1 MVLEKNFKR
10 NKNLCHD
17 CKKEIKVS
25 NDGNLE
31 GKELVYED
39 NGEKIAI
46 LKCNEC
52 FKKAPGLT
60 NFRKCEVY
68 SRVVGYLRPI
78 AQWNEGKKEE
88 YEERKN
94 YKLKPNLK
102 DKK

>member
-1 MVLEKNFKR
+1 MVSAKIVKK

-17 CKKEIKVS
+17 CKKEIKIKS
-25 NDGNLE
+25 NGTLK

-52 FKKAPGLT
+52 FEKNPGLT

-68 SRVVGYLRPI
+68 SRIVGYLRPI
-78 AQWNEGKKEE
+78 AQWNEGKKQE
-88 YEERKN
+88 YKARKD
-94 YKLKPNLK
+94 YKI
-102 DKK
+102 